1 MPRSGST
8 TITRGTNSP
17 PVVGVLAEHEAPVPH
32 EKLPPPFS
40 KRRQAAV
47 TLQTPDGN
55 ARKYLSI
62 QLVNCCRVGR
72 WAVGT
77 SSCQP
82 MSSAMSMIAAGFEA
96 TAKDAE

>member
-1 MPRSGST
+1 MPRNSST
-8 TITRGTNSP
+8 TMTRGSNVP
-17 PVVGVLAEHEAPVPH
+17 PIVGVLALHVAPLPH

-40 KRRQAAV
+40 RRRQALV

-62 QLVNCCRVGR
+62 QLVSCCLVGR
-72 WAVGT
+72 CACGT

-82 MSSAMSMIAAGFEA
+82 MSSAMEMIAAGFEA
-96 TAKDAE
+96 TAKEAV